1 MKAIRIVAPQKAEV
15 VDVPTPEVGEGQVLV
30 RMIASSICNQME
42 WKVFTAKGVAEVP
55 KHKIPYPLPPGAPGH
70 EGVGEVVE
78 VGRGV
83 ERLKVGDIVVMMGG
97 GGTPL
102 HAEYAVRDE
111 RAVVRLERDVPAEP
125 AAPLELYACVLG
137 GIRKAGGAIGERVV
151 VSGLGPAGL
160 VAVQL
165 LRATGATEIIGIDPI
180 EDRRER
186 ALICGADAAYSPED
200 EEVGRL
206 KREGVPL
213 VFDTSGAPSSIL
225 SSFEMSRDRVML
237 FGVTWER
244 FEVDQSLWFRHDL
257 TIMAVKPLGRE
268 GMANVEAVVRLYE
281 RGRIEPEKIITHRM
295 RLEGYGK
302 AMELIG
308 AKRALKVLLVHG

>member
-1 MKAIRIVAPQKAEV
+1 MKAIQIVAPRKAAV

-30 RMIASSICNQME
+30 RLIASSICNQME
-42 WKVFTAKGVAEVP
+42 WKAFTAKGVAEVP
-55 KHKIPYPLPPGAPGH
+55 EHKIPYPLPPGAPGH

-78 VGRGV
+78 VGEGV
-83 ERLKVGDIVVMMGG
+83 EGLKVGDIVVMTGG
-97 GGTPL
+97 RTGL

-111 RAVVRLERDVPAEP
+111 RAVVRLERDVPPEP

-137 GIRKAGGAIGERVV
+137 GIRKAGGAIGQKVV

-160 VAVQL
+160 AAVQL
-165 LRATGATEIIGIDPI
+165 FRATGAAEIIGIDPV
-180 EDRRER
+180 EERRER
-186 ALICGADAAYSPED
+186 AVICGADAAYSPDD
-200 EEVGRL
+200 EEVERL

-213 VFDTSGAPSSIL
+213 VFDTSGAPPSIL
-225 SSFEMSRDRVML
+225 AAFEMSRDRVML

-244 FEVDQSLWFRHDL
+244 FEVDESLWYRHDL

-268 GMANVEAVVRLYE
+268 GMANVGAVVRLYE

-295 RLEGYGK
+295 RLEDYAR
-302 AMELIG
+302 AMELVG
-308 AKRALKVLLVHG
+308 EKKALKILLVRG